1 MRAIK
6 KDEGIEL
13 LEKQG
18 KYYLEYDAGTHMI
31 KKKRIE
37 ISQEEADICQYDE
50 EEMYNLIL
58 QYQNHGVYGED
69 IFIQ

>member
-6 KDEGIEL
+6 KDEGLEL

-18 KYYLEYDAGTHMI
+18 KYYLEYDSGTHMI